1 MAAMRDP
8 ANGGA
13 GRVLNFPTRFLAK
26 DEHEIPV
33 AISGVILYDKDKSE
47 HGTIG
52 FAKDLTEIIRR
63 DQLAVLGEVAI
74 GLSHEINNPLAVI
87 TNQLALLE
95 REAKSERIDLIRQ
108 EVLRIEEN
116 LQRLSDMAHSESYES
131 TPYLGQA
138 RMIDLGAVRP
148 LAGRRILVVDDD
160 PALRESVREI
170 LLADRCDVEVAGDGR
185 EALAKLE
192 ESSFELVL
200 SDVVMPGMDGYEL
213 FQQVR
218 DHHPD
223 TQVVLMT
230 AFYYDEGH
238 VIKRS
243 RLEGLEGVV
252 FKKPIDPT
260 RLRETLGRLLSN
272 PPGSSPR

>member
-1 MAAMRDP
+1 MASGEFPP
-8 ANGGA
+8 A
-13 GRVLNFPTRFLAK
+13 TS
-26 DEHEIPV
+26 
-33 AISGVILYDKDKSE
+33 SGWFS
-47 HGTIG
+47 
-52 FAKDLTEIIRR
+52 
-63 DQLAVLGEVAI
+63 
-74 GLSHEINNPLAVI
+74 
-87 TNQLALLE
+87 
-95 REAKSERIDLIRQ
+95 
-108 EVLRIEEN
+108 
-116 LQRLSDMAHSESYES
+116 
-131 TPYLGQA
+131 
-138 RMIDLGAVRP
+138 
-148 LAGRRILVVDDD
+148 
-160 PALRESVREI
+160 LRESVREI